1 MGSRSAHRVFGSAS
15 TFQCPVLA
23 EKTAAKPVGEIVC
36 WKAGSGRSKAKVRSQ
51 PQRED
56 VESSRMQGKGLGD
69 WGKDAEGS
77 PGRRLIKFSGHHQ
90 PCPPCAHQSASRTSA
105 ACSPILLDGLDK
117 PAKSV
122 FGELCLRSQSQVL
135 GKWLLY
141 FKRVVEKKEQ
151 PQNKPLRNILQ

>member
-77 PGRRLIKFSGHHQ
+77 PGRRLTKFSGHHQ

-105 ACSPILLDGLDK
+105 ACSPILLRWPGQARKICVWGIVSQK
-117 PAKSV
+117 PEPG
-122 FGELCLRSQSQVL
+122 FGEMASL
-135 GKWLLY
+135 
-141 FKRVVEKKEQ
+141 F
-151 PQNKPLRNILQ
+151 